1 MSATPNIRGEKIFGS
16 ITGIT
21 LFSATTISGGTF
33 FGDGSNLSG
42 IIGGS
47 GSSITGGTYLNN
59 TLTFTNNTGGTFNV
73 LFDTF
78 TGATI
83 NGNLLVT
90 GTTSSETISA
100 TTYQNLPSSTNI
112 LYKQITANTTTTN
125 LTYTDVPGLAV
136 SADTAGVYEFSA
148 VLLTGSDTSAGMRIG
163 MTVPASSTDFY
174 YNIIGTN
181 SAAANQTQV
190 EGAASGS
197 LVTTFA
203 SNAVNNQTGITK
215 IDGIV
220 TTTQSGEIKI
230 GFAKITSGTATIRA
244 GSYLR
249 ITKIA

>member
-21 LFSATTISGGTF
+21 LFYATTISGGTLY
-33 FGDGSNLSG
+33 GDGSNLSV

-47 GSSITGGTYLNN
+47 GSSITGSTYLNN

-100 TTYQNLPSSTNI
+100 TTYQNLPTIPTN

-136 SADTAGVYEFSA
+136 SASTAGVYEFSA
-148 VLLTGSDTSAGMRIG
+148 VLFTNVPSGSAGMNIG

-174 YNIIGTN
+174 YMVMGTN
-181 SAAANQTQV
+181 SAAGNQTFV
-190 EGAASGS
+190 DGAASGV
-197 LVTTFA
+197 LVT
-203 SNAVNNQTGITK
+203 NALNTTNANGVTK
-215 IDGIV
+215 LDGIV